1 MLRVTFYT
9 SGSLATRALYTRMPW
24 HTVDDELLV
33 CSLNVIRAEMQLKSM
48 HSEADCGWQRT
59 PSISHGLARFG
70 LYQP

>member
-1 MLRVTFYT
+1 MYIQNSSGGDKMLRVTFYT

-48 HSEADCGWQRT
+48 HSTRL
-59 PSISHGLARFG
+59 S
-70 LYQP
+70 